1 MRILIVED
9 HLDTAELMARLLRRA
24 GHDVHIAQS
33 VADALAAALNADGRP
48 FDLALSDVILPDGSG
63 LELMPRLR
71 EAGVRQGIAVSGT
84 ADDAALASEA
94 GFNAH
99 LLKPVQFDQLL
110 ALIGPLPRA

>member
-24 GHDVHIAQS
+24 GHHVRIAQS
-33 VADALAAALNADGRP
+33 VADALAAAGDGEGP

-63 LELMPRLR
+63 LELMPKLR
-71 EAGVRQGIAVSGT
+71 EAGVRHGIAISGT
-84 ADDAALASEA
+84 AEDAALAGQA

-110 ALIGPLPRA
+110 ALIGPLPRE

>member
-9 HLDTAELMARLLRRA
+9 HLDSAELMARLLRRA
-24 GHDVHIAQS
+24 GHHVQIAQS
-33 VADALAAALNADGRP
+33 VADALAAASGDGTGP

-63 LELMPRLR
+63 LELMPKLR
-71 EAGVRQGIAVSGT
+71 AAGVRHGIAISGT
-84 ADDAALASEA
+84 AEDAALAGQA